1 MVIYISTSL
10 SSLIDIRSRGDEGEE
25 DDDEWDDIQLGW
37 FDPDISL
44 LGLVD
49 NVGEASSI
57 GFEIDSKII
66 LSDRVSA
73 TFAFAKNDAVLT
85 EDYEL
90 RGAIEAKKDQDLP
103 FTPDKKGNFGLT
115 AEISDKSR
123 IDFNYAFVDKM
134 WNDLFYDDRE
144 MQDSYGIGSLSYTMD
159 VSDQASIQVYF
170 DNVFD
175 EVAELYINSEDIE
188 KLTTVNRPR
197 TFGIKYSWKMNK

>member
-1 MVIYISTSL
+1 
-10 SSLIDIRSRGDEGEE
+10 
-25 DDDEWDDIQLGW
+25 
-37 FDPDISL
+37 
-44 LGLVD
+44 
-49 NVGEASSI
+49 
-57 GFEIDSKII
+57 
-66 LSDRVSA
+66 
-73 TFAFAKNDAVLT
+73 
-85 EDYEL
+85 
-90 RGAIEAKKDQDLP
+90 
-103 FTPDKKGNFGLT
+103 
-115 AEISDKSR
+115 
-123 IDFNYAFVDKM
+123 M